1 MQYEEYEGDQ
11 KNLLLEL
18 IIKYAEVLKVD
29 SFFDYF
35 KQPLKEIKGIEGIK
49 NNN

>member
-1 MQYEEYEGDQ
+1 MQFEEYEGDQ

-18 IIKYAEVLKVD
+18 IIQYAEVLNVD

-35 KQPLKEIKGIEGIK
+35 YQKLIEI
-49 NNN
+49 N